1 MNEIDV
7 ERNTPIPPM
16 LFGSDAQ
23 RDILCFDLFFND
35 GPFGLIILNAD
46 YHVVKTN
53 SRSEGMLG
61 WSAAALQDSHLET
74 ILDGEDVLRLKY
86 FFQNS
91 NLTYDSLIA
100 NMSFLL
106 PNFYQPRDYTVYVR
120 RFLSEQKHTHYCL
133 LLFEQD
139 FTPIGS
145 RKERDQQLYDMIL
158 ETQEQERQHI
168 GELLHNSVAQLLYGM
183 RLNLQYFLKNQPNF
197 AQQIQPIKG
206 MLNDAISAI
215 RDLSM
220 DLSISMLT
228 DFGLKSAVQS
238 MAERVSVPDFT
249 VKAHLKGSDEN
260 LSAKCRL
267 TVYRVTQELLNNV
280 IKHAHATHADVK
292 ISIKKKGV
300 TIEVKDDGIGFSLE
314 NASAVLKGS
323 GLRGIRNRIK
333 PYNGQISTRRVFDQF
348 VVEVTLRV
356 DQNTWE
362 K

>member
-1 MNEIDV
+1 
-7 ERNTPIPPM
+7 
-16 LFGSDAQ
+16 
-23 RDILCFDLFFND
+23 
-35 GPFGLIILNAD
+35 
-46 YHVVKTN
+46 
-53 SRSEGMLG
+53 
-61 WSAAALQDSHLET
+61 
-74 ILDGEDVLRLKY
+74 
-86 FFQNS
+86 
-91 NLTYDSLIA
+91 
-100 NMSFLL
+100 
-106 PNFYQPRDYTVYVR
+106 
-120 RFLSEQKHTHYCL
+120 
-133 LLFEQD
+133 
-139 FTPIGS
+139 
-145 RKERDQQLYDMIL
+145 
-158 ETQEQERQHI
+158 
-168 GELLHNSVAQLLYGM
+168 
-183 RLNLQYFLKNQPNF
+183 
-197 AQQIQPIKG
+197 
-206 MLNDAISAI
+206 
-215 RDLSM
+215 M